1 MCKILFLN
9 CQSRHITWAQQHTSN
24 LWNLLLVDLVL
35 PGGETGGKSFVDI
48 LVVSETQSQ
57 TQETIKTG
65 SKVLVLRS
73 IWLF

>member
-1 MCKILFLN
+1 ME
-9 CQSRHITWAQQHTSN
+9 
-24 LWNLLLVDLVL
+24 LVDLVW
-35 PGGETGGKSFVDI
+35 PGGVTGGKSFVDI

>member
-1 MCKILFLN
+1 MGPAAYIE
-9 CQSRHITWAQQHTSN
+9 SME
-24 LWNLLLVDLVL
+24 LVDLVL
-35 PGGETGGKSFVDI
+35 PGGVTGGKSFVDI

-73 IWLF
+73 IWLFF